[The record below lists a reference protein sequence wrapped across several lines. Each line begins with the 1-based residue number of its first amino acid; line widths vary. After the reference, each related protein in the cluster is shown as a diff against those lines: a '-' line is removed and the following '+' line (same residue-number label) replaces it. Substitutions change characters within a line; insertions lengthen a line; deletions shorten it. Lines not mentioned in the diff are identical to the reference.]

1 MTRFF
6 QRRHE
11 ARPAAL
17 LVVQIDCQDC
27 ALDGVTP
34 RRPGGFERQLLGPNG
49 RCHRC
54 GSGSFVYV
62 GARPSAMTV
71 AEALASIE
79 RAESAHQNAIDALR
93 RSCGLPVD
101 GGAQ

>member
-17 LVVQIDCQDC
+17 LVVQIECQDC
-27 ALDGVTP
+27 VFDGY
-34 RRPGGFERQLLGPNG
+34 ERQLLGPNG

-62 GARPSAMTV
+62 GARPAAHTV
-71 AEALASIE
+71 ADALASIE
-79 RAESAHQNAIDALR
+79 RAENAHQNAIDALR

-101 GGAQ
+101 GGAK

>member
-27 ALDGVTP
+27 AIDGY
-34 RRPGGFERQLLGPNG
+34 ERQLLGTTG

-62 GARPSAMTV
+62 GARPAAHTV

-79 RAESAHQNAIDALR
+79 RAENAHQNAINALR
-93 RSCGLPVD
+93 RSCGLQVD
-101 GGAQ
+101 GGVS

>member
-17 LVVQIDCQDC
+17 LVVQIECQDC
-27 ALDGVTP
+27 ALDGY
-34 RRPGGFERQLLGPNG
+34 ERQLLGPTG

-62 GARPSAMTV
+62 GARPAAHTV
-71 AEALASIE
+71 ADALASIE

-101 GGAQ
+101 GGVS

>member
-6 QRRHE
+6 SRRRHE

-17 LVVQIDCQDC
+17 LVVQIECQDC
-27 ALDGVTP
+27 ALDGY
-34 RRPGGFERQLLGPNG
+34 ERQLLGPTG

-62 GARPSAMTV
+62 GARPAAHTV
-71 AEALASIE
+71 ADALASIE
-79 RAESAHQNAIDALR
+79 RAENAHQNAIDALR
-93 RSCGLPVD
+93 RSCGLD
-101 GGAQ
+101 GGVS

>member
-6 QRRHE
+6 RRRPE

-34 RRPGGFERQLLGPNG
+34 QRPGGLERQLLGPTG

-62 GARPSAMTV
+62 GARPAAHTV
-71 AEALASIE
+71 ADALASIE
-79 RAESAHQNAIDALR
+79 RAENAHQNAIDALR
-93 RSCGLPVD
+93 RSCGLPVE
-101 GGAQ
+101 AVAK